1 MSIGRKRQRS
11 IGYAGCNSELG
22 GGQVMYRRRRSLMFG
37 RKIAGVI
44 GAAALALGV
53 VACAETDPGI
63 TTAVKAKLA
72 ADDTVKA
79 YRIDVDTKDKVVTL
93 SGAVDTPMAKERA
106 VQVARAVDGV
116 SSVVDNL
123 TVTPGVTPTTGVDDA
138 AQRKGSEAA
147 DNTGEII
154 TDAAITSTVKTKL
167 LGDTTTPGLKID
179 VDTANG
185 VVTLSG
191 TVANA
196 AEKSRALEL
205 ARETNGVKSV
215 VDKIKVGKP

>member
-1 MSIGRKRQRS
+1 
-11 IGYAGCNSELG
+11 
-22 GGQVMYRRRRSLMFG
+22 MFG
-37 RKIAGVI
+37 KKIAGVI

-93 SGAVDTPMAKERA
+93 SGSVDTPVAKDRA
-106 VQVARAVDGV
+106 VQVARGIDGV
-116 SSVVDNL
+116 RDVVDNL
-123 TVTPGVTPTTGVDDA
+123 TVTPGITPTTGIDDA
-138 AQRKGSEAA
+138 AQKKAGEAV
-147 DNTGEII
+147 DKTGEVI
-154 TDAAITSTVKTKL
+154 TDAAITTAVKTKL

-179 VDTANG
+179 VDTSNG

-191 TVANA
+191 FVTSAT
-196 AEKSRALEL
+196 ERRRALEL
-205 ARETNGVKSV
+205 ARETTGVKSV
-215 VDKIKVGKP
+215 VDKMKIGKDSK

>member
-1 MSIGRKRQRS
+1 
-11 IGYAGCNSELG
+11 
-22 GGQVMYRRRRSLMFG
+22 MFA

-79 YRIDVDTKDKVVTL
+79 YRIDVDTKDKVVSL
-93 SGAVDTPMAKERA
+93 SGSVDTPIAKERA
-106 VQVARAVDGV
+106 VQVARSVDGV

-123 TVTPGVTPTTGVDDA
+123 TVTPGVTPTTGMDDPIQKKA
-138 AQRKGSEAA
+138 GEGA
-147 DNTGEII
+147 DKSGEVV
-154 TDAAITSTVKTKL
+154 TDAAITTAVKTKL
-167 LGDTTTPGLKID
+167 LGDTTAPGMKID

-185 VVTLSG
+185 IVTLSG

-196 AEKSRALEL
+196 AEKRRALEL
-205 ARETNGVKSV
+205 ARETSGVKSV
-215 VDKIKVGKP
+215 VDKLTVGK